1 MSEIKS
7 STSNSGKYFLN
18 DCVFNPTRTI
28 PSSLPDHDF
37 FVGTKEET
45 SDVLKAVK
53 WNRGLVHGFSYS
65 QSELEFFLDLGWYIS
80 FNGEV
85 TYAGKKGAADMAELI
100 NYVPKDRILI
110 ESDSPYYAPV
120 PLRNT
125 SNTPN
130 NISYIYD
137 YVASKRET
145 AASKLAAS
153 VEENCRK
160 LFLS

>member
-1 MSEIKS
+1 
-7 STSNSGKYFLN
+7 
-18 DCVFNPTRTI
+18 
-28 PSSLPDHDF
+28 
-37 FVGTKEET
+37 
-45 SDVLKAVK
+45 
-53 WNRGLVHGFSYS
+53 
-65 QSELEFFLDLGWYIS
+65 
-80 FNGEV
+80 
-85 TYAGKKGAADMAELI
+85 MAELI

-120 PLRNT
+120 PLKNT